1 MTISTTTPPSAETPD
16 LLASLGPVLD
26 IDSHEMIPLHMWPEA
41 FGEAAVTFTELATN
55 TAMVDNLGENSM
67 RREDLGADDDE
78 IDPETVWNIK
88 GPAAP
93 SAIKMSR
100 RVEVLD
106 AMGVSRQLVFP
117 NFALIGVMLACNP
130 EAHKWFGYDPEGVDR
145 VQLGRE
151 VIAGHNDWVLR
162 TIREVDDNRVRPVG
176 LILAESLEQMMTDTQ
191 RLIDGGARALMIP
204 GGEPPAGMS
213 PADERLDPWWKLVAD
228 ANVAVTLHI
237 GTEFPFLASSRWASR
252 VPQFKR
258 ADFAS
263 LEFPVEPYFG
273 ATMNFTHENYLTVL
287 ILGGVFER
295 HPNLRFGSLEI
306 TAQWIGPLAERLD
319 LWERQFHKRFTGVL
333 SMKPSEYINRNVRIG
348 PFPFE
353 DVASYFTRYPELS
366 DVYSFSSDF
375 PHVEGGKGS
384 KRKFFDNLAP
394 LGEDVLRKF
403 FVTNPELLLPAF

>member
-1 MTISTTTPPSAETPD
+1 MTTSVKAQPSLDKLDE
-16 LLASLGPVLD
+16 LGPILD

-41 FGEAAVTFTELATN
+41 FGDAAVKFTELATN

-67 RREDLGADDDE
+67 RRDDLGADDDA
-78 IDPETVWNIK
+78 IDPATVWDIK

-106 AMGVSRQLVFP
+106 AMGVDRQLVYP

-130 EAHKWFGYDPEGVDR
+130 EAHKWFGYDPTNVDR
-145 VQLGRE
+145 VQLGRD

-162 TIREVDDNRVRPVG
+162 TIREVDANRVRPVG
-176 LILAESLEQMMTDTQ
+176 LILTESLDQMMADTQ
-191 RLIDGGARALMIP
+191 RLIDGGTRALMIP

-213 PADERLDPWWKLVAD
+213 PADTRLDPWWALVAEAD
-228 ANVAVTLHI
+228 MAVTLHI

-273 ATMNFTHENYLTVL
+273 ATMNFTHENFITVL
-287 ILGGVFER
+287 VLGGVFER
-295 HPNLRFGSLEI
+295 HPTLRFGCLEI
-306 TAQWIGPLAERLD
+306 TAQWIGPLADRLD
-319 LWERQFHKRFTGVL
+319 LWETQFHKRFTDVL
-333 SMKPSEYINRNVRIG
+333 TMKPSEYINRNIRVG

-353 DVASYFTRYPELS
+353 DVASYFNRYPHLS

-384 KRKFFDNLAP
+384 KQKFYENLAP

-403 FVTNPELLLPAF
+403 YVDNPDLLLPAQ